1 MREVSPGSLTDAA
14 KMTVYGENDR
24 PIRPGAISKKFGYR
38 DRVLVNVF
46 AFLAALS
53 DILKAKRRAGVRKAA
68 YLRRMGKVGN
78 DGNASTSTKS
88 I

>member
-1 MREVSPGSLTDAA
+1 VLLERVMREVSPGSLTDAA

-24 PIRPGAISKKFGYR
+24 PIYPGGTPKNFGYR

-46 AFLAALS
+46 AFLAALP

-68 YLRRMGKVGN
+68 YLKRMGRVVGR
-78 DGNASTSTKS
+78 
-88 I
+88 